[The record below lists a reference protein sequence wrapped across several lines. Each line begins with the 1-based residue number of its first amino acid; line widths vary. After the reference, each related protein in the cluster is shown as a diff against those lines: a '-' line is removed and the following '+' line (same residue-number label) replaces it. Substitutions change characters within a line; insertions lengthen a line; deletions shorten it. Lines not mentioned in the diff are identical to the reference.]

1 MSEEILRC
9 ERCESTIEADDLR
22 CPVCNLVCPLARS
35 EDRPETTIDILRCS
49 GCGAA
54 MRYNVRRRA
63 ASCAF
68 CGSVLEVERPDDPL
82 EEAHVL
88 LPFTVDRARAR
99 TAFRHWLAS
108 LGWFRPRDLVS
119 GATLENLNPLHWVG
133 WVFDAHLTVSWAA
146 DTDRGANR
154 SDWAPHA
161 GQVELV
167 FDDVVAPATRGLTRA
182 ETARLVSSYKLASAG
197 EENNAVDDATVE
209 RFDMPRSAAR
219 HHLTEVIE
227 TLVRRRLSKDNIP
240 GTRVR
245 NLHTATVL
253 RGLDTRRAAFPAWV
267 LAYRYKGRLYRT
279 VLSGQDAEC
288 LVGEAPFSTVKI
300 TAAVAAAVAGVLL
313 AVALVLLL

>member
-1 MSEEILRC
+1 VSEEILRC

-35 EDRPETTIDILRCS
+35 EDRPETRVDVLRCS

-54 MRYNVRRRA
+54 MSYDVRRRA

-68 CGSVLEVERPDDPL
+68 CGSMLEVERPRDPP
-82 EEAHVL
+82 EEARLL

-99 TAFRHWLAS
+99 AAFRDWLAS
-108 LGWFRPRDLVS
+108 LGWFRPRDLVA
-119 GATLENLNPLHWVG
+119 GATLENLNPLRWVG
-133 WVFDAHLTVSWAA
+133 WVFDAHMTVSWAA
-146 DTDRGANR
+146 DTDRGAGR

-167 FDDVVAPATRGLTRA
+167 FDDVVAPATRGLTQP
-182 ETARLVSSYKLASAG
+182 ETRRLLSSYRLASADHA
-197 EENNAVDDATVE
+197 EDAVDDATVE
-209 RFDMPRSAAR
+209 RFDIPRSAAR
-219 HHLTEVIE
+219 HHLMEVIE
-227 TLVRRRLSKDNIP
+227 ALVQQRLTNEHIP

-245 NLHTATVL
+245 NLRTATVL
-253 RGLDTRRAAFPAWV
+253 RGLDTRRVAFPAWV

-288 LVGEAPFSTVKI
+288 LVGEAPWSAGKI
-300 TAAVAAAVAGVLL
+300 AAAIAAVAAGVLL
-313 AVALVLLL
+313 AVALVLLF

>member
-1 MSEEILRC
+1 VNEEILRC

-22 CPVCNLVCPLARS
+22 CPVCNLVCPFARS

-54 MRYNVRRRA
+54 MRYEVRRRA

-82 EEAHVL
+82 EEAHLL

-99 TAFRHWLAS
+99 AAFRDWLAS

-119 GATLENLNPLHWVG
+119 GATLENLNPLRWVG
-133 WVFDAHLTVSWAA
+133 WVFDAHVTVSWAA

-167 FDDVVAPATRGLTRA
+167 FDDIVAPATRGLTRA
-182 ETARLVSSYKLASAG
+182 ETARLVSSYKLAFAG
-197 EENNAVDDATVE
+197 QAEDVVDDATVE

-219 HHLTEVIE
+219 HHLTEIIE
-227 TLVRRRLSKDNIP
+227 ALVRQRLSKDHIP

-253 RGLDTRRAAFPAWV
+253 RGLDTRRVAFPAWV

-288 LVGEAPFSTVKI
+288 LVGEAPFSATKI
-300 TAAVAAAVAGVLL
+300 VAVVVAAAAALAVFALILL
-313 AVALVLLL
+313 A

>member
-35 EDRPETTIDILRCS
+35 EDRPETRVDVLRCS

-54 MRYNVRRRA
+54 MSYDVRRRA

-68 CGSVLEVERPDDPL
+68 CGSVLEVERSDDPL
-82 EEAHVL
+82 EEARLL
-88 LPFTVDRARAR
+88 LPFTVDRDHARA
-99 TAFRHWLAS
+99 AFRNWLGS
-108 LGWFRPRDLVS
+108 LGWFRPRDLAS
-119 GATLENLNPLHWVG
+119 GATLENLNPLRWVG
-133 WVFDAHLTVSWAA
+133 WVFDAHMTVSWAA

-167 FDDVVAPATRGLTRA
+167 FDDVVAPATRGLTRS
-182 ETARLVSSYKLASAG
+182 ETGRLLPSYKLASAG
-197 EENNAVDDATVE
+197 QAEDVVDDATVE

-219 HHLTEVIE
+219 HHLMGVIE
-227 TLVRRRLSKDNIP
+227 ARVRQRLTSDHIP
-240 GTRVR
+240 GSRVR
-245 NLHTATVL
+245 NLRTATVL
-253 RGLDTRRAAFPAWV
+253 RGLDTRRVAFPAWV

-279 VLSGQDAEC
+279 VLSGQDGQC
-288 LVGEAPFSTVKI
+288 LVGEAPWSVAKI
-300 TAAVAAAVAGVLL
+300 VAAVAAAAAALAVFALILL
-313 AVALVLLL
+313 A